1 MNLEAIKFPGRQ
13 RFRFGVNYTPTR
25 HWYYCWNDFE
35 ADSIRRDLDTVAEL
49 HSDHIRLQLIWPW
62 FQPNPNWVSPAHL
75 ERLRTLMSIAAER
88 GLDVCVAALNGWL
101 SGYAFQPPFGGKESI
116 YTSPLFR
123 AAQERYFTELSKVLQ
138 PQPNFLGFDL
148 GNEMNYYWPAPVTE
162 GDAWMN
168 WAMDLVERL
177 APGRVHVN
185 GVDHAPWFWDT
196 TFSPTLLAQRPQVVA
211 IHAWCEFTGAL
222 QRGGPLDP
230 PSAGLC
236 AGMTA
241 LAKAHAGDAA
251 KPVWIQEFGASPE
264 WMPAEIIPD
273 FLEHSVRHAIG
284 AGATWFT
291 WWCSHDLDRRMQFV
305 PLEYELGLIT
315 QDQQIKPQ
323 GGRFRQLADEWR
335 KQSPVVPTALDAPPA
350 GEHANENTWNWLK
363 TCLKR
368 HDDKF

>member
-148 GNEMNYYWPAPVTE
+148 GNEMNYY
-162 GDAWMN
+162 
-168 WAMDLVERL
+168 
-177 APGRVHVN
+177 
-185 GVDHAPWFWDT
+185 
-196 TFSPTLLAQRPQVVA
+196 
-211 IHAWCEFTGAL
+211 
-222 QRGGPLDP
+222 
-230 PSAGLC
+230 
-236 AGMTA
+236 
-241 LAKAHAGDAA
+241 
-251 KPVWIQEFGASPE
+251 
-264 WMPAEIIPD
+264 
-273 FLEHSVRHAIG
+273 
-284 AGATWFT
+284 
-291 WWCSHDLDRRMQFV
+291 
-305 PLEYELGLIT
+305 
-315 QDQQIKPQ
+315 
-323 GGRFRQLADEWR
+323 
-335 KQSPVVPTALDAPPA
+335 
-350 GEHANENTWNWLK
+350 
-363 TCLKR
+363 
-368 HDDKF
+368 